1 MPLTGKE
8 GKREMEQIPW
18 QEIRARYE
26 QGGISYAEL
35 SRQFGVPTSVIG
47 KRAKRED
54 WGGDRKTCARK
65 RSRGDLDGVVERLI
79 VIVSDMVDKTAD
91 GEEMDVK
98 TLKELT
104 AVLKELNNLSKNKTE
119 IKPDNPLVR
128 VVLEGEAEEWSR

>member
-1 MPLTGKE
+1 
-8 GKREMEQIPW
+8 MEQIPW
-18 QEIRARYE
+18 QAIRERYE
-26 QGGISYAEL
+26 RGGISYMGL
-35 SRQFGVPTSVIG
+35 SKEFGVPTSVIG